1 MLYPDLTVTESRPTG
16 VSEKGNIKGFEV
28 VMNMIHTGL
37 IQREKPQM
45 KSSLTV
51 LVRRL
56 SKSLVVMAGSALLP
70 ACVMANHY
78 EEAEVLSAEPI
89 YRTVSYS
96 VPAERCHDEEV
107 AYQDAPRGRSAT
119 PTILGAVIGGA
130 IGHAVGHEK
139 RNKQVG
145 TAVGALLGGTIGA
158 DVGRR
163 RAAYDGAVRYR
174 TERVCQTVDEVREQ
188 EELSGYDVAY
198 RYAGQVYHTQTQH
211 HPGDTLR
218 VNVRVDPAE

>member
-1 MLYPDLTVTESRPTG
+1 MNSSMHAAVEKVRPARTPVMQTLRQHLAKAAALVTG
-16 VSEKGNIKGFEV
+16 
-28 VMNMIHTGL
+28 
-37 IQREKPQM
+37 
-45 KSSLTV
+45 SL
-51 LVRRL
+51 
-56 SKSLVVMAGSALLP
+56 LLP
-70 ACVMANHY
+70 ACVMANHF
-78 EEAEVLSAEPI
+78 EEAEVLSAEPV

-107 AYQDAPRGRSAT
+107 AWQDAPRGRSAT

-145 TAVGALLGGTIGA
+145 TAVGAILGGTIGA
-158 DVGRR
+158 DIGRR
-163 RAAYDGAVRYR
+163 RATYDGAVRYR
-174 TERVCQTVDEVREQ
+174 TERVCQTVNEVREQ

-198 RYAGQVYHTQTQH
+198 RYAGQVYHTRTRH

>member
-1 MLYPDLTVTESRPTG
+1 MNYQHQVAVNSSVPSAVSRLTTFIRRGSRAFG
-16 VSEKGNIKGFEV
+16 
-28 VMNMIHTGL
+28 
-37 IQREKPQM
+37 
-45 KSSLTV
+45 
-51 LVRRL
+51 
-56 SKSLVVMAGSALLP
+56 VMAASALLP

-107 AYQDAPRGRSAT
+107 TYQDTPRGRSAT

-145 TAVGALLGGTIGA
+145 TAVGALLGGSIGH
-158 DVGRR
+158 DIGRR
-163 RAAYDGAVRYR
+163 RATYDGAVRYQ
-174 TERVCQTVDEVREQ
+174 TERVCQTVEEVREQ

-198 RYAGQVYHTQTQH
+198 RYGGQVYHTRTRH

-218 VNVRVDPAE
+218 VNVRVEPAE